1 MRWGFII
8 TTHWEGQIALQRG
21 VHVDV
26 PRCRCDEKLI
36 PTVFD
41 PQTVVY
47 W

>member
-1 MRWGFII
+1 MGF
-8 TTHWEGQIALQRG
+8 HHHNAWEGKIALQRG

-26 PRCRCDEKLI
+26 PQCRCDEKLI

-47 W
+47 